1 MTEKKPAESLAA
13 VLERARAIRPRL
25 AKATD
30 KLNQVIEEAE
40 KALAALQL
48 GVRGEVTLEF
58 DQESG
63 WYRSLVFGKEDKVW
77 RLLIETGDAAEGE
90 ILSTTPLVNASR
102 EIRLQVIG
110 KLPELVKKMME
121 AAEAE
126 VRRVEETVA
135 EAESFTL
142 SLLKGAKS

>member
-1 MTEKKPAESLAA
+1 MTEKKPAEELAG

-48 GVRGEVTLEF
+48 GVRGEVNLDF
-58 DQESG
+58 DEESG

-77 RLLIETGDAAEGE
+77 RLLIETGDCVVGE
-90 ILSTTPLVNASR
+90 IHSTTPLVNASR

-110 KLPELVKKMME
+110 KLPELVQKMME
-121 AAEAE
+121 AAEEE
-126 VRRVEETVA
+126 VRRVEATVA
-135 EAESFTL
+135 QAESFTL
-142 SLLKGAKS
+142 SLMRGAK